1 MALMV
6 LGAATTFFG
15 IPMLTLLP
23 VFARDV
29 FGSGVEGYSA
39 LLAFSGAGAVV
50 GIAGRRLARPLPAHG
65 ADDPA
70 HAGVL
75 RRRHHRCWR

>member
-6 LGAATTFFG
+6 LGAATAFFG

-29 FGSGVEGYSA
+29 FGSGVEGYSV
-39 LLAFSGAGAVV
+39 LLSFSGAGAV
-50 GIAGRRLARPLPAHG
+50 AGAMVVAWLGRFPHMGRDDAAR
-65 ADDPA
+65 
-70 HAGVL
+70 AGVL
-75 RRRHHRCWR
+75 RRASSRWSR